1 MKQRMVLSI
10 AALAVALVVVGQV
23 SDAGARAR
31 GGGSRGSR
39 TYSAPARPSSPAS
52 PTTPT
57 SPSVNQPSPSSP
69 MAAQRP
75 GMFGG
80 FGGALMG
87 FALGGLLGSMLFGGF
102 GGLGAGFGGIG
113 LMDILLIGGGIVALL
128 YFLRR
133 RQTPAPEPAYAGG
146 ASRSTGNTGAGGTA
160 VLEMPAGT
168 AARSELAE
176 GVDHI
181 RQMDPA
187 FDPVAFANWVR
198 SQFGNVQSAVAARDI
213 AILRD
218 RLAPEMWGVLQ
229 TQCEDLRAAGRR
241 SYVGDIDLSRVEVSE
256 VWQEKGQ
263 DFVTVEIQGTMVE
276 YVAEEASGRL
286 VDGSKTQPAK
296 VDEFWTFTRP
306 VGPNQWKLSA
316 IQS

>member
-1 MKQRMVLSI
+1 MKQRTVLSI

-23 SDAGARAR
+23 SDAWARAR

-52 PTTPT
+52 PTNPT

-75 GMFGG
+75 SMFRS

-87 FALGGLLGSMLFGGF
+87 FALGGLIGSMLFGG
-102 GGLGAGFGGIG
+102 LGSGFGGIG
-113 LMDILLIGGGIVALL
+113 MMDILLIGGGIVALL

-133 RQTPAPEPAYAGG
+133 RQTAPAEPAYAGG
-146 ASRSTGNTGAGGTA
+146 TSRYTGNTGAGGAA

-168 AARSELAE
+168 AARNELAE
-176 GVDHI
+176 GVEHI
-181 RQMDPA
+181 RQMDPS

-198 SQFGNVQSAVAARDI
+198 SQFGNVQAAVATRDI
-213 AILRD
+213 ALLRD

-229 TQCEDLRAAGRR
+229 TQCEELRAAGRR
-241 SYVGDIDLSRVEVSE
+241 SHVGDIDLSRVEVTE

-276 YVAEEASGRL
+276 YVADEASGR
-286 VDGSKTQPAK
+286 VVEGSKTQPAK

>member
-23 SDAGARAR
+23 SDAWARAR

-57 SPSVNQPSPSSP
+57 SPSLNQPSPSAP
-69 MAAQRP
+69 MAQRP
-75 GMFGG
+75 SMFRG

-87 FALGGLLGSMLFGGF
+87 FALGGLLGSLLF

-113 LMDILLIGGGIVALL
+113 LMDILLIGGGLFALL

-133 RQTPAPEPAYAGG
+133 RQTAAEPAYAGG
-146 ASRSTGNTGAGGTA
+146 ASRYTGNTGAGGTA
-160 VLEMPAGT
+160 VLEMPAGG
-168 AARSELAE
+168 AARSEVAD

-187 FDPVAFANWVR
+187 FDPAAFANWVR
-198 SQFGNVQSAVAARDI
+198 SQFGNVQAAVATRDVG
-213 AILRD
+213 ILRD
-218 RLAPEMWGVLQ
+218 RLAPEMWGVLE
-229 TQCEDLRAAGRR
+229 TQCEELRAAGRR
-241 SYVGDIDLSRVEVSE
+241 SYVGDIDLSHVEVTE
-256 VWQEKGQ
+256 AWQEKGH
-263 DFVTVEIQGTMVE
+263 DFVTVGIEGTMVE
-276 YVAEEASGRL
+276 YVADEASGR
-286 VDGSKTQPAK
+286 VVEGSKTQPAK

-306 VGPNQWKLSA
+306 VGPNTWKLSA